1 MIEIDKIK
9 KAGAKMKKLKE
20 MSLEELWQLFPII
33 LKEHSPVYVEWYEEE
48 KHNLEELFSE
58 FEILV
63 ISHIGSTSVEGLIAK
78 PIVDILLEFPAG
90 YEHDRVSI
98 MLQQAGWTLMIK
110 DDVKQTMDLN
120 KGYLPTGFAEKVYH
134 LHVRPLGDWDELYF
148 RDYLRKYP
156 EVAREYEA
164 LKLSLKEK
172 YEHDRDAYTNAKT
185 EFVQRYSQ
193 KARAEFGTRYLTE

>member
-1 MIEIDKIK
+1 
-9 KAGAKMKKLKE
+9 MKKLKE

>member
-1 MIEIDKIK
+1 
-9 KAGAKMKKLKE
+9 MKKLKE

-156 EVAREYEA
+156 EFAREYEA

>member
-1 MIEIDKIK
+1 
-9 KAGAKMKKLKE
+9 
-20 MSLEELWQLFPII
+20 
-33 LKEHSPVYVEWYEEE
+33 
-48 KHNLEELFSE
+48 
-58 FEILV
+58 
-63 ISHIGSTSVEGLIAK
+63 
-78 PIVDILLEFPAG
+78 
-90 YEHDRVSI
+90 